1 MKCHNMFGTS
11 SRLNSHVV
19 KWHFL
24 SQDRGER
31 KLMRRAAE
39 DLAREARLREE
50 VAGWV
55 GAVVQ
60 ELEGKGVRKLG
71 RRRSRRETRAIWSE
85 IRNGALRRSSSVE
98 QVEEWTS
105 SKLVVGDRPQMST
118 SGSGRVRR
126 NSEGNYDEIG
136 LVQDSLVHAS
146 QGAAVQQQQENIYE
160 NINFAEARAPCAQPP
175 PLPQRANM
183 VCDRQQLQQVDAKC
197 IGQNVMYDRQRAQNV
212 GSYCSDAK
220 GERMYEH
227 LAFCSSQTSSST
239 TESRNADH
247 QQHHHDHDQQH
258 HTSDCGS
265 LDSHND
271 SGYSTRLGASSA
283 PTSPSLSSS
292 PILDPAAILLA
303 PTHWTTTT
311 IKDQGPTHWTT
322 TTTAPRC
329 QGPRYPTDR
338 VIISASS
345 LV

>member
-1 MKCHNMFGTS
+1 
-11 SRLNSHVV
+11 
-19 KWHFL
+19 
-24 SQDRGER
+24 
-31 KLMRRAAE
+31 MRRAAE

-105 SKLVVGDRPQMST
+105 GKLVVGDRPQMST
-118 SGSGRVRR
+118 SGGGRVRR

-146 QGAAVQQQQENIYE
+146 QGAAVQEQQENIYE

-212 GSYCSDAK
+212 GSYCSAAK

-227 LAFCSSQTSSST
+227 LAFCSSQTSSA

-247 QQHHHDHDQQH
+247 QQH

-311 IKDQGPTHWTT
+311 TKDQGPTHWTT
-322 TTTAPRC
+322 TTTAPRS

>member
-1 MKCHNMFGTS
+1 
-11 SRLNSHVV
+11 
-19 KWHFL
+19 
-24 SQDRGER
+24 
-31 KLMRRAAE
+31 MR
-39 DLAREARLREE
+39 DE

-55 GAVVQ
+55 GAVVA
-60 ELEGKGVRKLG
+60 ELEGAGAGVKKLG

-98 QVEEWTS
+98 QVDEVANG
-105 SKLVVGDRPQMST
+105 LVVGDKPQLAST
-118 SGSGRVRR
+118 RVRR

-136 LVQDSLVHAS
+136 LVRDSLVHAS
-146 QGAAVQQQQENIYE
+146 QAQENLYE
-160 NINFAEARAPCAQPP
+160 NINFAEARAPRAQPP

-239 TESRNADH
+239 TEIRNADH
-247 QQHHHDHDQQH
+247 QQH

-303 PTHWTTTT
+303 PTHWSTTT
-311 IKDQGPTHWTT
+311 IKDQGPTQWST
-322 TTTAPRC
+322 TTTAPRS

>member
-1 MKCHNMFGTS
+1 MFGTS

-146 QGAAVQQQQENIYE
+146 QGAAVQQQENIYE
-160 NINFAEARAPCAQPP
+160 NINFAEARAPRAQPP

-212 GSYCSDAK
+212 GSYCNDAK

-239 TESRNADH
+239 TEIRNADH
-247 QQHHHDHDQQH
+247 QQQ

-311 IKDQGPTHWTT
+311 KDQGPTHWST

>member
-1 MKCHNMFGTS
+1 MFGTS
-11 SRLNSHVV
+11 QRLNSHVV
-19 KWHFL
+19 KSHFPS

-39 DLAREARLREE
+39 DVAREARLRDE

-55 GAVVQ
+55 GAVVA
-60 ELEGKGVRKLG
+60 ELEGAGAGVKKLG

-98 QVEEWTS
+98 QVDEAS
-105 SKLVVGDRPQMST
+105 SRLVVGDTPQQVTNSN
-118 SGSGRVRR
+118 RVRR

-136 LVQDSLVHAS
+136 LVRDSLVHAS
-146 QGAAVQQQQENIYE
+146 QAGQENIYE
-160 NINFAEARAPCAQPP
+160 NINFAEARAPPP

-183 VCDRQQLQQVDAKC
+183 VFNDRQHQLEANYNLQNA
-197 IGQNVMYDRQRAQNV
+197 NVMY
-212 GSYCSDAK
+212 
-220 GERMYEH
+220 ERPRMQAESHVKNNMFERERTDPTYEH
-227 LAFCSSQTSSST
+227 LAFCSSQTS
-239 TESRNADH
+239 TESRNKAE
-247 QQHHHDHDQQH
+247 QQLHA
-258 HTSDCGS
+258 SDCGS

-292 PILDPAAILLA
+292 PMLDPAAILHA
-303 PTHWTTTT
+303 PTHWTNTNLPTTVV
-311 IKDQGPTHWTT
+311 
-322 TTTAPRC
+322 

>member
-1 MKCHNMFGTS
+1 MFGTS
-11 SRLNSHVV
+11 QRLNSHVV
-19 KWHFL
+19 KSHFPP

-39 DLAREARLREE
+39 DVAREARLRDE

-55 GAVVQ
+55 GAVVA
-60 ELEGKGVRKLG
+60 ELEGSGAGAKKLG

-98 QVEEWTS
+98 QVDETS
-105 SKLVVGDRPQMST
+105 TRLVVGDTPQQLT
-118 SGSGRVRR
+118 NTRVRR

-136 LVQDSLVHAS
+136 LVRDSLVHAS
-146 QGAAVQQQQENIYE
+146 QAQENIYE
-160 NINFAEARAPCAQPP
+160 NINFAEARAPPP
-175 PLPQRANM
+175 PLPQRANI
-183 VCDRQQLQQVDAKC
+183 VYNRQHQLEANYNLQNA
-197 IGQNVMYDRQRAQNV
+197 NVMY
-212 GSYCSDAK
+212 
-220 GERMYEH
+220 ERPRLPAESHVPSELKKNMFERERTDPTYEH
-227 LAFCSSQTSSST
+227 LAFCSSQAS
-239 TESRNADH
+239 TESRNKAE
-247 QQHHHDHDQQH
+247 QQLHA
-258 HTSDCGS
+258 SDCGS

-292 PILDPAAILLA
+292 PMLDPAAILHA
-303 PTHWTTTT
+303 PTHW
-311 IKDQGPTHWTT
+311 PNANLVP
-322 TTTAPRC
+322 APVV

>member
-1 MKCHNMFGTS
+1 
-11 SRLNSHVV
+11 
-19 KWHFL
+19 
-24 SQDRGER
+24 
-31 KLMRRAAE
+31 MRRAAE

-146 QGAAVQQQQENIYE
+146 QGAAVQQQENIYE
-160 NINFAEARAPCAQPP
+160 NINFAEARAPCAPPP

-183 VCDRQQLQQVDAKC
+183 VGDRQQLQQVDAKC

-227 LAFCSSQTSSST
+227 LAFCSSQTSSSA

-247 QQHHHDHDQQH
+247 QQH

-311 IKDQGPTHWTT
+311 
-322 TTTAPRC
+322 TAPRP

>member
-1 MKCHNMFGTS
+1 M
-11 SRLNSHVV
+11 
-19 KWHFL
+19 
-24 SQDRGER
+24 
-31 KLMRRAAE
+31 
-39 DLAREARLREE
+39 
-50 VAGWV
+50 
-55 GAVVQ
+55 
-60 ELEGKGVRKLG
+60 
-71 RRRSRRETRAIWSE
+71 
-85 IRNGALRRSSSVE
+85 E

-105 SKLVVGDRPQMST
+105 SKLVVGDQPQMAT

-160 NINFAEARAPCAQPP
+160 NINFAEACAPRAQPP

-183 VCDRQQLQQVDAKC
+183 VCDRQQLQQVAAKC
-197 IGQNVMYDRQRAQNV
+197 IGQNVMYDRQRGQNV
-212 GSYCSDAK
+212 GSYCSAAK

-227 LAFCSSQTSSST
+227 LAFCSSQTSSRA
-239 TESRNADH
+239 TESRNGDH
-247 QQHHHDHDQQH
+247 QQQ

-303 PTHWTTTT
+303 PTHWSTTT
-311 IKDQGPTHWTT
+311 KDQGPTHWST
-322 TTTAPRC
+322 TTTAPRS

>member
-1 MKCHNMFGTS
+1 
-11 SRLNSHVV
+11 
-19 KWHFL
+19 
-24 SQDRGER
+24 
-31 KLMRRAAE
+31 MRRAAE

-55 GAVVQ
+55 GAVVK

-105 SKLVVGDRPQMST
+105 SKLVVGDRSQMAT
-118 SGSGRVRR
+118 SGGGRVRR

-146 QGAAVQQQQENIYE
+146 QGAAVQEQENIYE

-212 GSYCSDAK
+212 GSYCSAAK

-227 LAFCSSQTSSST
+227 LAFCSSQTSST
-239 TESRNADH
+239 TESRNAD
-247 QQHHHDHDQQH
+247 QQQH

-303 PTHWTTTT
+303 PTHWSTTTT
-311 IKDQGPTHWTT
+311 APRSQEGPTHWTT
-322 TTTAPRC
+322 TTKDQGPTHWSTTTTAPRS

>member
-11 SRLNSHVV
+11 SLEV
-19 KWHFL
+19 KLTRRKVAL

-55 GAVVQ
+55 GAVVK

-105 SKLVVGDRPQMST
+105 NKLVVGDRPQMAT
-118 SGSGRVRR
+118 SGGGRVRR

-146 QGAAVQQQQENIYE
+146 QGAAVQEQENIYE

-212 GSYCSDAK
+212 GSYCSAAK

-239 TESRNADH
+239 TESRNA
-247 QQHHHDHDQQH
+247 DQQH

-311 IKDQGPTHWTT
+311 TKDQGPTHWST
-322 TTTAPRC
+322 TTTAPRS

>member
-1 MKCHNMFGTS
+1 MFGTS

-105 SKLVVGDRPQMST
+105 SKLVVGDQPQMST
-118 SGSGRVRR
+118 SGSSRVRR

-160 NINFAEARAPCAQPP
+160 NINFAEARAPRAQPP

-197 IGQNVMYDRQRAQNV
+197 IGQNVMYDRQRAQNM

-220 GERMYEH
+220 GGRMYEH
-227 LAFCSSQTSSST
+227 LAFCSSQTSSSA

-292 PILDPAAILLA
+292 PILDPAAILHA
-303 PTHWTTTT
+303 PTHWSTTTT
-311 IKDQGPTHWTT
+311 QTPGRPSLW
-322 TTTAPRC
+322 PL
-329 QGPRYPTDR
+329 
-338 VIISASS
+338 SS
-345 LV
+345 L

>member
-1 MKCHNMFGTS
+1 M
-11 SRLNSHVV
+11 L
-19 KWHFL
+19 
-24 SQDRGER
+24 
-31 KLMRRAAE
+31 RRAAE
-39 DLAREARLREE
+39 DAAREERLRDE

-55 GAVVQ
+55 GAVVA
-60 ELEGKGVRKLG
+60 ELEGAGAGVKKLG

-98 QVEEWTS
+98 QVDEVANG
-105 SKLVVGDRPQMST
+105 LVVGDKPQLAST
-118 SGSGRVRR
+118 RVRR

-136 LVQDSLVHAS
+136 LVRDSLVHAS
-146 QGAAVQQQQENIYE
+146 QAQENLYE
-160 NINFAEARAPCAQPP
+160 NINFAEARAPRAQPP

-239 TESRNADH
+239 TEIRNADH
-247 QQHHHDHDQQH
+247 QQH

-292 PILDPAAILLA
+292 PILDPVAILHA
-303 PTHWTTTT
+303 PTHWSTTTT
-311 IKDQGPTHWTT
+311 AARSQEGPTHWTT
-322 TTTAPRC
+322 TATAPRS

>member
-1 MKCHNMFGTS
+1 MFGTS
-11 SRLNSHVV
+11 QRLNSHVV
-19 KWHFL
+19 KSHFP
-24 SQDRGER
+24 SRQDRGER

-39 DLAREARLREE
+39 DVAREARLRDE

-55 GAVVQ
+55 GAVVA
-60 ELEGKGVRKLG
+60 ELEGAGAGVKKLG

-98 QVEEWTS
+98 QVDEAS
-105 SKLVVGDRPQMST
+105 SRLVVGDKPHQVINS
-118 SGSGRVRR
+118 RVRR

-136 LVQDSLVHAS
+136 LVRDSLVHAS
-146 QGAAVQQQQENIYE
+146 QAGQENIYE
-160 NINFAEARAPCAQPP
+160 NINFAEARAPPP

-183 VCDRQQLQQVDAKC
+183 VYNDRQHQLEANYNLQNA
-197 IGQNVMYDRQRAQNV
+197 NVMY
-212 GSYCSDAK
+212 
-220 GERMYEH
+220 ERPRMQAESHVSELKNNMFERERTDPTYEH
-227 LAFCSSQTSSST
+227 LAFCSSQTS
-239 TESRNADH
+239 TESRNKAE
-247 QQHHHDHDQQH
+247 QQLHA
-258 HTSDCGS
+258 SDCGS

-292 PILDPAAILLA
+292 PMLDPAAILHA
-303 PTHWTTTT
+303 PTHWTNNNL
-311 IKDQGPTHWTT
+311 PT
-322 TTTAPRC
+322 PVV